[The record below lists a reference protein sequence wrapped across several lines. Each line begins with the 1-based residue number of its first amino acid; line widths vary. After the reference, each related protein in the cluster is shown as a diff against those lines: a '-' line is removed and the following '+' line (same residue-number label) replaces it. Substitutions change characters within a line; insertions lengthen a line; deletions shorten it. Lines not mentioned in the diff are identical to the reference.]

1 MFMTIREFL
10 KLESAGGI
18 ILMISA
24 ALALL
29 VANSPLVSYY
39 DLLLETPGVVQ
50 IGAFEIRKP
59 LLLWVNDGLMAVFFF
74 MVGLELKRELLDG
87 ELSTP
92 GSILLPGV
100 AAVGG
105 ILIPIAIYLVI
116 NVGDDDYIQGWAVPA
131 ATDIAFALGLVT
143 LLGNRV
149 PVGLKV
155 FLVSLAIFDDI
166 GAVVIIAIFYTSK
179 LSATAITIA
188 AACLIVLTLM
198 NRRGVSHISAYLY
211 IGVIMW
217 SAVLKSGVHA
227 TLAGVALAMF
237 IPMRDSK
244 NPEESPLR
252 TLEHDLHHI
261 VAFFIL
267 PVFAFCN
274 AGVSFAGMSLS
285 QAFHPVTL
293 GIALGL
299 FVGKQVGVFGFAWVA
314 IKAGFAS
321 LPTGATMKGLYGMA
335 ALSGIGFTMSLFIG
349 SLAFQSGGINQVVDE
364 RLGILLGSLL
374 AGLLGYFVLRSL
386 PAGDDTPDTS
396 EKPQGS

>member
-1 MFMTIREFL
+1 MTIREFL

-24 ALALL
+24 ALAMV
-29 VANSPLVSYY
+29 VANSPLAVYY
-39 DLLLETPGVVQ
+39 DLLLDTPGVIQ
-50 IGAFEIRKP
+50 IGAFEINKP

-74 MVGLELKRELLDG
+74 MVGLELKRELMEG
-87 ELSTP
+87 ELSQP
-92 GSILLPGV
+92 GAILLPGI
-100 AAVGG
+100 AALGG
-105 ILIPIAIYLVI
+105 IVAPVAIYLAI
-116 NVGDDDYIQGWAVPA
+116 NSGQHEYIQGWAVPA
-131 ATDIAFALGLVT
+131 ATDIAFALGIVT
-143 LLGNRV
+143 LLGTRV
-149 PVGLKV
+149 PLGLKV

-166 GAVVIIAIFYTSK
+166 GAVVIIAIFYTSE
-179 LSATAITIA
+179 LSFTAFAIA
-188 AACLIVLTLM
+188 AVCLAVLTIM

-237 IPMRDSK
+237 IPIRDSK
-244 NPEESPLR
+244 NPDESPLR

-274 AGVSFAGMSLS
+274 AGVSFAGMSVA
-285 QAFHPVTL
+285 QVFHPVTL

-299 FVGKQVGVFGFAWVA
+299 FAGKQIGVFGFAWIA
-314 IKAGFAS
+314 IKAGLAS
-321 LPTGATMKGLYGMA
+321 LPGGATMRGLYGIA

-349 SLAFQSGGINQVVDE
+349 SLAFQSGGVNQVVDE
-364 RLGILLGSLL
+364 RLGILLGSLFS
-374 AGLLGYFVLRSL
+374 GVLGFLVLRSL
-386 PAGDDTPDTS
+386 PTGADPAVD
-396 EKPQGS
+396 E

>member
-1 MFMTIREFL
+1 MIMTIREFL

-18 ILMISA
+18 ILMVSA
-24 ALALL
+24 FLALV
-29 VANSPLVSYY
+29 VANTPLAVYY
-39 DLLLETPGVVQ
+39 DLLLDTPGVVQ
-50 IGAFEIRKP
+50 IGAFEIKKP

-74 MVGLELKRELLDG
+74 MVGLELKRELMEG
-87 ELSTP
+87 ELSQP

-100 AAVGG
+100 AAFGG
-105 ILIPIAIYLVI
+105 ILAPVSIYLAL
-116 NVGDDDYIQGWAVPA
+116 NVGEGEYIQGWAIPA

-179 LSATAITIA
+179 LSLTAIAIA
-188 AACLIVLTLM
+188 AACLVVLTVM

-274 AGVSFAGMSLS
+274 AGVSFAGMSVS
-285 QAFHPVTL
+285 QLFHPVTL

-299 FVGKQVGVFGFAWVA
+299 FVGKQIGVFGLAWVA

-321 LPTGATMKGLYGMA
+321 LPTGASMRGLYGIA

-349 SLAFQSGGINQVVDE
+349 SLAFQSGGIDQVVDE
-364 RLGILLGSLL
+364 RLGILVGSLL
-374 AGLLGYFVLRSL
+374 SGLLGFFVLRGL
-386 PAGDDTPDTS
+386 PVKEDAEDSG
-396 EKPQGS
+396 